1 MKTFVTVWAGQVVS
15 QVGSAMVGFA
25 MAIYVFQISGS
36 ATQLSMVLLAVS
48 VPGLLITPIAGAW
61 VDRLDRRVVMAVADS
76 IAGLGSVTLLIIARQ
91 AELTLGPILVF
102 GVVLSLAGSFQDPAY
117 RASIV
122 TLVPKENLG
131 RANGMI
137 EMGPAMGT
145 LFAPA
150 FAGAILLAA
159 GIEAVLL
166 IDVITFLV
174 AVIALAVVRFPQLKR
189 SEQMAPTRLWSEIME
204 GMAYLRERGALLGLL
219 TMTALLNFFLSFV
232 NLLWIPV
239 FLGFANEAQV
249 GLIMTLAGVAMVIGS
264 FVMSAWGGPERL
276 LRTMIG
282 IMIVGGFS
290 LSLTG
295 ARASFWFTVVA
306 MSAFMFFTPL
316 VNGIS
321 QTLWQRKVDAKIQGR
336 VFSTRRMIGSIAA
349 PLGLLIAAP
358 LADNLFEPLLLEGGS
373 LVDSVGQIVGVG
385 VGRGSGLLVVIAGIG
400 VSLTALIA
408 WLVPTVRN
416 IETGIPD
423 AVVEV
428 T

>member
-1 MKTFVTVWAGQVVS
+1 MKTFVTVWAGQVIS

-76 IAGLGSVTLLIIARQ
+76 VAGLGSVTLLMIARQ
-91 AELTLGPILVF
+91 SELTLGPILVF
-102 GVVLSLAGSFQDPAY
+102 GVVLSLAGSFQEPAY

-150 FAGAILLAA
+150 FAGAILLTA

-189 SEQMAPTRLWSEIME
+189 SAQTAPTRLWSEIME

-295 ARASFWFTVVA
+295 ARPSFWFTVVA

-321 QTLWQRKVDAKIQGR
+321 QTLWQRKVDAEDSG
-336 VFSTRRMIGSIAA
+336 
-349 PLGLLIAAP
+349 PGLLDPPDDRVNRCAAR
-358 LADNLFEPLLLEGGS
+358 LAD
-373 LVDSVGQIVGVG
+373 
-385 VGRGSGLLVVIAGIG
+385 RRTSG
-400 VSLTALIA
+400 
-408 WLVPTVRN
+408 
-416 IETGIPD
+416 
-423 AVVEV
+423 
-428 T
+428 